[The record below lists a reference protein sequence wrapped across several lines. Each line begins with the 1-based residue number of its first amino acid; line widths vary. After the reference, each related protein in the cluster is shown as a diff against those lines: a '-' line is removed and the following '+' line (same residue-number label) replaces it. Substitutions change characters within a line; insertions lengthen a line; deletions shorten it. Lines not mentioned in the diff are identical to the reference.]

1 MKSLKQVWAAA
12 QRNPC
17 AKRPSSGIGAEP
29 KATITILIN
38 FDRTFILIPT
48 GCALR
53 CAQKDEGGFPQPPYI
68 PLDSHTPFGT
78 LGRYKT
84 WYSGQAPFAA
94 HACEQVAT
102 VLLRPETGAV

>member
-38 FDRTFILIPT
+38 FDRTFLLIPT

-53 CAQKDEGGFPQPPYI
+53 WAQKDEGGFPQPPYI

-78 LGRYKT
+78 PGSNKYVKE
-84 WYSGQAPFAA
+84 SK
-94 HACEQVAT
+94 
-102 VLLRPETGAV
+102 VLSLCTRASKSQLCFCALKTGAV